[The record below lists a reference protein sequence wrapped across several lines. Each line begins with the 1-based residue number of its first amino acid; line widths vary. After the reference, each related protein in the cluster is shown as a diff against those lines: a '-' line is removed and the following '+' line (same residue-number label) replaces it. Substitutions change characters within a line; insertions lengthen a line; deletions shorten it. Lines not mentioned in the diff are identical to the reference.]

1 MSYLSQLPS
10 TIKDYFEIL
19 EPVFPRWLE
28 EYIEVL
34 TMLRSASISDSCG
47 ICYTA
52 LESYNFFFSNLDH
65 SVAVALI
72 VWHFTHNK
80 EQTLAGLFHD
90 IATPAFKHC
99 IDVMNGDGKQ
109 QESLELLTSQFIEN
123 TDEIMSLLK
132 RDHIKLEDI
141 DNYHIYPIAD
151 NDAPRLAADRLEYS
165 FSNALSRYSKFS
177 LDDISE
183 LYEDIEIQENEDG
196 LPELGFKTK
205 KLARKFVKVTSEMAV
220 IYRNECPRY
229 STHFIADVLKRLEM
243 ADKLHVG
250 DLFEKE
256 EGEILDLI
264 EKSEWGDIFKKWRN
278 AKKVEN
284 SEVEPEDV
292 YWVRDTLKVRY
303 IDPLVNGERVSKICK
318 IAKRYIDKNLNYKM
332 EGYLYIPGITFHS
345 ELS

>member
-1 MSYLSQLPS
+1 
-10 TIKDYFEIL
+10 
-19 EPVFPRWLE
+19 
-28 EYIEVL
+28 
-34 TMLRSASISDSCG
+34 
-47 ICYTA
+47 
-52 LESYNFFFSNLDH
+52 
-65 SVAVALI
+65 
-72 VWHFTHNK
+72 
-80 EQTLAGLFHD
+80 
-90 IATPAFKHC
+90 
-99 IDVMNGDGKQ
+99 MNGDGKQ

-123 TDEIMSLLK
+123 SPEIMRLLK
-132 RDHIKLEDI
+132 RDRIKLEDI

-243 ADKLHVG
+243 ADKLHVR